1 MNKGKNGYYKWFYY
15 VRLKD
20 IIFLWHFQIVCFITF
35 PEVFTRVQLRLNKGI
50 LLRCINEDVSIRVNN
65 TFCEMTFVGWSFS
78 IHKRVIAWL
87 NFFLAKSGLQQ
98 NQFATLERK
107 RGRVNLRKDFRDCC
121 KGLGKNW
128 PIADQRVPSNDPTR
142 NCGTHFGS
150 SLMLSAGKYNGR
162 SERTREHLIK
172 GRKSKGMHPEAS
184 TGKYSVAIGGKD
196 LTARKGRKILSSTTR
211 IVRKDAHIDVDVVL
225 FLTG

>member
-107 RGRVNLRKDFRDCC
+107 RGRVNLRKDFWDCC
-121 KGLGKNW
+121 KGLG
-128 PIADQRVPSNDPTR
+128 
-142 NCGTHFGS
+142 CGTHFGS

-172 GRKSKGMHPEAS
+172 GRKSTGMHPEAS